1 MIVTFPNKQEWL
13 EARRHVLTAS
23 QAAIL
28 WTAHIGGKLWP
39 GSTPHDVWA
48 EKCDPDYVQDYGDTV
63 HTWLGKA
70 LELPICEW
78 VASQVGMDLEYPAP
92 YTMHTNDVHPWMAAT
107 PDAFG
112 EMHGGGGEMYKVLI
126 EAKTGS
132 WADEWGDTGSPMVPT
147 TYLAQGTWQMAVC
160 EIDVCYV
167 GVYLGYAV
175 EGYKR
180 PKVVKD
186 LRWYKLDRILAVE
199 SMMIKVCE
207 DWWSKHVETGFPPP
221 RENKI
226 KGKK

>member
-1 MIVTFPNKQEWL
+1 MSVVTYASKEEWL
-13 EARRHVLTAS
+13 VARRSVLTAT
-23 QAAIL
+23 QAGII
-28 WTAHIGGKLWP
+28 WTSHIGGKVWP
-39 GSTPHDVWA
+39 GSTPFEVWQ
-48 EKCDPDYVQDYGDTV
+48 EKCDPDNYPKVEENV
-63 HTWLGKA
+63 SLWLGKA

-78 VASQVGMDLEYPAP
+78 VAEQVGMDLCYPKP
-92 YTMHTNDVHPWMAAT
+92 YTMHTNDARPWMAAT
-107 PDAFG
+107 PDAFMG
-112 EMHGGGGEMYKVLI
+112 TPGASFYHALL
-126 EAKTGS
+126 EAKTAS
-132 WADEWGDTGSPMVPT
+132 WPDDWGDNGSPMVPT